1 MSINQE
7 CDWSFI
13 ANHLKNTLRYSF
25 LASYFMQNAQIILIS
40 PLFPFS
46 IIFHAP
52 SPPAPFSNA
61 CLPSAPLFLHLDDFV
76 HTFPFSSLTSWIS
89 PIEEIFHCTAQLKG
103 YSPLIQICL
112 LYQQQE
118 DGLLE
123 MFMILFLEMQFLSV
137 IFLHVLS
144 LLIMVCI
151 TPSWQDYYFI
161 GSQWDL

>member
-1 MSINQE
+1 
-7 CDWSFI
+7 
-13 ANHLKNTLRYSF
+13 
-25 LASYFMQNAQIILIS
+25 MQNAQIILIS
-40 PLFPFS
+40 PLFPFL
-46 IIFHAP
+46 HH
-52 SPPAPFSNA
+52 FS
-61 CLPSAPLFLHLDDFV
+61 C
-76 HTFPFSSLTSWIS
+76 SLTTCPFQVTLAFPLLPYFCILMTLFIPSHSAAWPPWIS